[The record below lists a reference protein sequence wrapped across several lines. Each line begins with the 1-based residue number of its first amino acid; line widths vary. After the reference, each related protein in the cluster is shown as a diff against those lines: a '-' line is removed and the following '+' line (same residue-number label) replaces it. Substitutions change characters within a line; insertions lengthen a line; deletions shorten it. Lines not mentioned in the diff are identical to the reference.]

1 LKEGDDAVTTENF
14 ALFLQNVK
22 FNNVRMRYHSNL

>member
-14 ALFLQNVK
+14 ALFLQNVWTILLQG
-22 FNNVRMRYHSNL
+22 NRDAE